1 MATPSTAWR
10 MRTRPRWARTTTTWS
25 ASAWYVKIIK
35 GLHPKIPTKPIS
47 IANLAITKAFSTAY
61 TARLLMY
68 LNVYER
74 FKFVFELIYTILL
87 LQHNT
92 DGPNC
97 ETCLPDHW
105 DVRWQRATQA
115 DANECKGQ
123 CSDGFMVGKSF
134 D

>member
-1 MATPSTAWR
+1 MNDRKFT
-10 MRTRPRWARTTTTWS
+10 
-25 ASAWYVKIIK
+25 
-35 GLHPKIPTKPIS
+35 
-47 IANLAITKAFSTAY
+47 
-61 TARLLMY
+61 
-68 LNVYER
+68 
-74 FKFVFELIYTILL
+74 FVFELIYTILL

-123 CSDGFMVGKSF
+123 CSDGFMVGKFFNESIHNCNEGQRSLALRPSSVYN
-134 D
+134 